1 MSAAIDIL
9 TDGFD
14 RVHDNVGAVLDGLTT
29 EQLLA
34 RPTPRANSV
43 AWLVWHLSRVQDS
56 HIAGLLD
63 TEQVWHSEGF
73 ADRFALPYDAS
84 ATGYGQSP
92 EEVGAFRVADP
103 ALLREYH
110 EAAHELTLTALK
122 GLTDQDLGEVIDRS
136 WDPPV
141 TKAVRLVSV
150 VDDAAQHVGQAAY
163 VRGLVT

>member
-92 EEVGAFRVADP
+92 EEVGAFRLQEP
-103 ALLREYH
+103 GLLREYH

-122 GLTDQDLGEVIDRS
+122 GLRDQDLGEVIDRS